1 MHSIECHSSFQL
13 CYLHKALICQGLTFK
28 NAVQC
33 WYKGVEAGQCQLAA
47 SDEQEAWADEHLP
60 EDEQEEDVADSRKI
74 FVRNLCYSIW
84 GSYFTWMVKRSWT
97 LFLSFKSS
105 INTQH
110 NHDLPRKTTTA
121 FCYHTACSK
130 RLFITLLNLG
140 GRGRVITGSQAKS
153 QIPAQIC
160 SSWTW
165 SISCRLMKNFD
176 QNLLHGEPHDGGINF
191 GHERSSAVGVVW
203 NSRRI
208 TWIWQRSHI
217 PLTVSFFHCYRP
229 PGWSEVSC
237 GSLCKKIQKGL
248 PWCLSSF
255 LSTLW
260 RPVLND
266 MARCST
272 WRETSVWSH
281 DGCFSNCDTW

>member
-13 CYLHKALICQGLTFK
+13 CYLHKALICQSLTFK

-97 LFLSFKSS
+97 LFLSLKSS

-140 GRGRVITGSQAKS
+140 GKV
-153 QIPAQIC
+153 
-160 SSWTW
+160 
-165 SISCRLMKNFD
+165 
-176 QNLLHGEPHDGGINF
+176 GELSLVHRRNPKF
-191 GHERSSAVGVVW
+191 LPKFAPVEHEA
-203 NSRRI
+203 
-208 TWIWQRSHI
+208 
-217 PLTVSFFHCYRP
+217 
-229 PGWSEVSC
+229 
-237 GSLCKKIQKGL
+237 
-248 PWCLSSF
+248 
-255 LSTLW
+255 
-260 RPVLND
+260 
-266 MARCST
+266 
-272 WRETSVWSH
+272 
-281 DGCFSNCDTW
+281 